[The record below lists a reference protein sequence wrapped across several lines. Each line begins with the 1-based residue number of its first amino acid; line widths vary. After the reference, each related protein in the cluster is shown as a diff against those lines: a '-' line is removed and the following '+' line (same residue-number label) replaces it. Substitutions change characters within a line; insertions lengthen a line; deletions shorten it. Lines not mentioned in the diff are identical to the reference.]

1 MRPQRSR
8 LLLATSLAVVDAALS
23 LGHLAWVGFG
33 STALQAWLRTL
44 ATTAPVVGA
53 LLLAWATTRTAARPS
68 RREASMVRGTSSPPP
83 ASS

>member
-8 LLLATSLAVVDAALS
+8 LLLATSLAGIDAALS

-44 ATTAPVVGA
+44 ATTAPVLGA
-53 LLLAWATTRTAARPS
+53 LLLTWATTRTAAPRSPPG
-68 RREASMVRGTSSPPP
+68 ASTVRGTRSLPP
-83 ASS
+83 AS